1 MKAIVEA
8 DMSAFGDVR
17 NLLFDRE
24 LGTNVMTEFA
34 DSERVIEMAREIR
47 KQIGPEMVERLVNV
61 PDMHG
66 DSVGMRVISKGSF
79 EMIQS
84 FLEVSG
90 NLTKFKNDHNKVNV
104 AHLIVGNQSLSS
116 KEKLLLVKTIVP
128 DKTLISKDNF

>member
-1 MKAIVEA
+1 MRAIVEA

-34 DSERVIEMAREIR
+34 DSERVIEMVKEIR

-66 DSVGMRVISKGSF
+66 DSVGMRVIAKGSF
-79 EMIQS
+79 ELIQS

-90 NLTKFKNDHNKVNV
+90 NLTKVENDHNKVNV
-104 AHLIVGNQSLSS
+104 AHFILGN
-116 KEKLLLVKTIVP
+116 
-128 DKTLISKDNF
+128 